1 MSYFLEERKEALQKD
16 WDKAKK
22 QNINDRRQKREDR
35 AEESRSRRVKK
46 VAGGNSR
53 GSQKSQRKGSVEPQ
67 DIQAESSGAGRWCL
81 KLGPVHRPPEP
92 HPP

>member
-35 AEESRSRRVKK
+35 AEEIRSRRVKK
-46 VAGGNSR
+46 VAGGDSR
-53 GSQKSQRKGSVEPQ
+53 GIQKSQRAPWNHRTFRQNQVVPGG
-67 DIQAESSGAGRWCL
+67 GA
-81 KLGPVHRPPEP
+81 
-92 HPP
+92 